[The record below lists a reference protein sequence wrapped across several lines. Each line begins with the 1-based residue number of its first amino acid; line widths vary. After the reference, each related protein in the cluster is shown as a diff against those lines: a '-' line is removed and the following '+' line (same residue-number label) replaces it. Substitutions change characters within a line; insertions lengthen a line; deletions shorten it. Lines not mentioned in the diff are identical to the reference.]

1 MSVHRSRDIQ
11 RNPFKA
17 GSTPFGQSAGKMS
30 RLRSFSSFL
39 AVLFLGVFVVSPQ
52 VSSGSLENTAGDP
65 KAMLEAAFVNRYDV
79 NSTAEIELVIRN
91 RRGQERRRNFE
102 AASKII
108 DDRMHSIGRLTYPG
122 HLRGMT
128 ILQIEAKDRS
138 HDAFVYL
145 PSSRSV
151 RRISTNQRGDAFFG
165 TDVTYEDLERR
176 YAKDYEI
183 LDVTADTIEGEPV
196 WAVRARPL
204 LRQTYHEVV
213 FWVAQVDPAI
223 LQVHFFKK
231 DADEPFR
238 TLVSPRTDMYEE
250 QGHILP
256 TRMVVENVSR
266 GTTTEVIFERLAINP
281 DIDDRIFSARTLQQ
295 KRDIPTRH

>member
-1 MSVHRSRDIQ
+1 MSVHRNVHNRTAIRKNRPALFQWASGRQ
-11 RNPFKA
+11 
-17 GSTPFGQSAGKMS
+17 
-30 RLRSFSSFL
+30 LSSFL
-39 AVLFLGVFVVSPQ
+39 GILGIGFLAVFLISPQ
-52 VSSGSLENTAGDP
+52 VSSGSLEAGPGDP
-65 KAMLEAAFVNRYDV
+65 QIMLETAFVNRYDV
-79 NSTAEIELVIRN
+79 DSTAEIELVIRN

-145 PSSRSV
+145 PSSKSV

-183 LDVTADTIEGEPV
+183 LDVTADTIEGEPA

-213 FWVAQVDPAI
+213 FWLAQSDPAI

-238 TLVSPRTDMYEE
+238 TLLSPRTGMYEE

-256 TRMVVENVSR
+256 TKMVVENVSR
-266 GTTTEVIFERLAINP
+266 GTTTEVTFERLAINP
-281 DIDDRIFSARTLQQ
+281 DIDDRIFSARSLEQ
-295 KRDIPTRH
+295 KRDIPTR